1 MTLNLALCQ
10 MDVVWENPDANLTR
24 LKQMLDEVE
33 LKKNT
38 LVVLP
43 ESFGTGFSMNA
54 GVVWKGSEPIQ
65 RTLKEIAAERK
76 ICFLAGVASRSGNNA
91 VLIAANGGVIGIYS
105 KIHPF
110 TPAGEHRIF
119 PAGTS
124 ICTFDFGGIKL
135 TPFICYDL
143 RFPEVFRQASA
154 AGTELYVVIANWPAA
169 RDDHW
174 RTLLKARAIEN
185 QAFVVGVNRVGTDP
199 NVDYCG
205 SSMVIGPTGEVVLEP
220 TGEEALLQVSI
231 DLDEVAS
238 SRNAFPA
245 LKDRKFE

>member
-1 MTLNLALCQ
+1 MKLDLALCQ
-10 MDVVWENPDANLTR
+10 MNIAWEDPAANLDH
-24 LKQMLDEVE
+24 LKRMLDGTE
-33 LKKNT
+33 LKKNS

-43 ESFGTGFSMNA
+43 EAFGTGFSMNA
-54 GVVWKGSEPIQ
+54 GVVWKGSELIQ
-65 RTLKEIAAERK
+65 RTLKGLATERK

-119 PAGTS
+119 PQGKS

-143 RFPEVFRQASA
+143 RFPEIFRQASA
-154 AGTELYVVIANWPAA
+154 GGTELYVVIANWPAA

-174 RTLLKARAIEN
+174 KTLLTARAIEN
-185 QAFVVGVNRVGTDP
+185 QAYVVGVNRLGADP
-199 NVDYCG
+199 SVEYCG
-205 SSMVIGPTGEVVLEP
+205 SSMVIGPSGELIVEP
-220 TGEEALLQVSI
+220 TNVEGLTQCCI
-231 DLDEVAS
+231 DIDEVSKA
-238 SRNAFPA
+238 RDAFPA